1 MAMVLTRL
9 RLSRKSRWMDRIQSR
24 CSTTGIAIIV
34 MLLLAPPAV
43 GELVVL
49 VGGGVL
55 KVEGFHRD
63 GDRIRLLLTSG
74 GVLSLS
80 MLRIE
85 RIVADEVQE
94 ETDAERLWDGADL
107 AIAFS
112 EGQHMSP
119 LPFGELIY
127 DAAKRHAINPR
138 LVAAMV
144 ETESGFDPYAVSDR
158 GAAGLLQL
166 MPATAHRFGLSEQE
180 VFDPERNLD
189 AGVRYIRWLSEHF
202 DQQLP
207 LVLAGYNAGE
217 ATVER
222 FGGVPPY
229 RETRNYIR
237 RVYSAAT
244 ASTADPAAE

>member
-1 MAMVLTRL
+1 MVLEWTRMRLSKKSGWLERIRL
-9 RLSRKSRWMDRIQSR
+9 RFSA
-24 CSTTGIAIIV
+24 TGIAIIV
-34 MLLLAPPAV
+34 MLLLSTAAG
-43 GELVVL
+43 GELVIL
-49 VGGGVL
+49 TGGGVL
-55 KVEGFHRD
+55 KVEGFHRE
-63 GDRIRLLLTSG
+63 GDRMRLLLTSG

-85 RIVADEVQE
+85 RIVVDEVQE
-94 ETDAERLWDGADL
+94 EKESDGFWEGGEV
-107 AIAFS
+107 AIAYHP
-112 EGQHMSP
+112 GQRIPP

-144 ETESGFDPYAVSDR
+144 ETESGFDPYAVSSK

-166 MPATAHRFGLSEQE
+166 MPATASRFGLNEE
-180 VFDPERNLD
+180 EIFDPVRNLD
-189 AGVRYIRWLSEHF
+189 TGVRYIRWLSERF
-202 DQQLP
+202 DQDLP

-217 ATVER
+217 STVER

-237 RVYSAAT
+237 RVYSAAM